1 MVKSLLAKMED
12 GKTVRIRLK
21 DPYVGTQADFQDA
34 IGKILADVDM
44 DFDPKTKKI
53 FSPANRILQAFDT
66 DLKNL
71 TYEKYLQKNPDSK
84 TKMSLEEFEKFKSEM
99 IRENTQFIADLRA
112 GKISARHAL
121 KSTALKVA
129 SRIALFPLFAVEFH
143 RQQTPGNMIEAVLEE
158 V

>member
-12 GKTVRIRLK
+12 GKTVRIHLK
-21 DPYVGTQADFQDA
+21 NPYVGKQADFQDA
-34 IGKILADVDM
+34 IGKILADVDI
-44 DFDPKTKKI
+44 DFDPTTEKI
-53 FSPANRILQAFDT
+53 FSPTDRILQALND
-66 DLKNL
+66 DLNNL
-71 TYEKYLQKNPDSK
+71 TYEKYLQENPDSK
-84 TKMSLEEFEKFKSEM
+84 KMSLEEFEKFKSET
-99 IRENTQFIADLRA
+99 IRKNDQVIKDLRA

-129 SRIALFPLFAVEFH
+129 SHIALFPLFAVEFH

>member
-12 GKTVRIRLK
+12 GKTVRIHLK
-21 DPYVGTQADFQDA
+21 NPYVGKQADFQDA
-34 IGKILADVDM
+34 IGKILADVDI
-44 DFDPKTKKI
+44 DFDPTTEKI
-53 FSPANRILQAFDT
+53 FSPADRILQAFDT

-71 TYEKYLQKNPDSK
+71 TYEKYLQENPDSK
-84 TKMSLEEFEKFKSEM
+84 KMSLEEFEKFKSET
-99 IRENTQFIADLRA
+99 IRKNAQVIEDLRA

-129 SRIALFPLFAVEFH
+129 SHIALFPLFAVEFH

>member
-21 DPYVGTQADFQDA
+21 NPYVGTQADFQDA

-44 DFDPKTKKI
+44 DFDPKTHKI

-71 TYEKYLQKNPDSK
+71 TYEKFLQKNPDSK
-84 TKMSLEEFEKFKSEM
+84 TKMSLEEFEKFKSET
-99 IRENTQFIADLRA
+99 IRENAQFIEDLGA

-129 SRIALFPLFAVEFH
+129 SHIALFPLFAVEFH

>member
-1 MVKSLLAKMED
+1 MED

-21 DPYVGTQADFQDA
+21 NPYVGTQADFQDA

-53 FSPANRILQAFDT
+53 FSPANRILQALND
-66 DLKNL
+66 DLNNL

-84 TKMSLEEFEKFKSEM
+84 TKMSLEEFEKFKSET
-99 IRENTQFIADLRA
+99 IRENAQFIEDLRA

-129 SRIALFPLFAVEFH
+129 SHIAFFPLFAVEFH

>member
-12 GKTVRIRLK
+12 GKTVRIHLK
-21 DPYVGTQADFQDA
+21 KPYVGTQADFQDA
-34 IGKILADVDM
+34 IGKILADVDI
-44 DFDPKTKKI
+44 DFDPTTEKI
-53 FSPANRILQAFDT
+53 FSPTDRILQALND
-66 DLKNL
+66 DLNNL
-71 TYEKYLQKNPDSK
+71 TYEKYLQENPDSK
-84 TKMSLEEFEKFKSEM
+84 KMSLEEFEKFKSET
-99 IRENTQFIADLRA
+99 ISKNDQVIKDLRA

-129 SRIALFPLFAVEFH
+129 SHIALFPLFAVEFH

>member
-21 DPYVGTQADFQDA
+21 NPYVGTQADFQDA
-34 IGKILADVDM
+34 IGQIHADVDM
-44 DFDPKTKKI
+44 DFDPKTHKI

-71 TYEKYLQKNPDSK
+71 TYEKFLQKNPDSK
-84 TKMSLEEFEKFKSEM
+84 TKMSLEEFEKFKSET
-99 IRENTQFIADLRA
+99 IRENAQFIEDLGA

-129 SRIALFPLFAVEFH
+129 SHIALFPLFAVEFH

>member
-1 MVKSLLAKMED
+1 M
-12 GKTVRIRLK
+12 
-21 DPYVGTQADFQDA
+21 
-34 IGKILADVDM
+34 
-44 DFDPKTKKI
+44 
-53 FSPANRILQAFDT
+53 QAFDT

-71 TYEKYLQKNPDSK
+71 TYEKFLQKNPDSK
-84 TKMSLEEFEKFKSEM
+84 TKMSLEEFEKFKSET
-99 IRENTQFIADLRA
+99 ISKNDQVIKDLRA

-129 SRIALFPLFAVEFH
+129 SHIALFPLFAVEFH

>member
-1 MVKSLLAKMED
+1 MLKSLLVKMED
-12 GKTVRIRLK
+12 GKTVRIHLK
-21 DPYVGTQADFQDA
+21 NPYVGTQADFKDA

-44 DFDPKTKKI
+44 DFDPTTEKI
-53 FSPANRILQAFDT
+53 FSPTDRILQALND
-66 DLKNL
+66 DLNNL
-71 TYEKYLQKNPDSK
+71 TYEKYLQENPDSK
-84 TKMSLEEFEKFKSEM
+84 KMSLEEFEKFKSET
-99 IRENTQFIADLRA
+99 IRKNDQVIKDLRA

-129 SRIALFPLFAVEFH
+129 SHIALFPLFAVEFH

>member
-12 GKTVRIRLK
+12 GKTVRIHLK
-21 DPYVGTQADFQDA
+21 NPYVGKQADFQDA
-34 IGKILADVDM
+34 IGKILADVEI
-44 DFDPKTKKI
+44 DFDPTTEKI
-53 FSPANRILQAFDT
+53 FSPTDRILQALDE

-71 TYEKYLQKNPDSK
+71 TYEKYLQENPDSK
-84 TKMSLEEFEKFKSEM
+84 KMSLEEFEKFKSET
-99 IRENTQFIADLRA
+99 IRKNDQVIKDLRA

-129 SRIALFPLFAVEFH
+129 SHIALFPLFAVEFH

>member
-1 MVKSLLAKMED
+1 MED

-21 DPYVGTQADFQDA
+21 DPYVGTKTNFHDA
-34 IGKILADVDM
+34 IGKILADVEM

-53 FSPANRILQAFDT
+53 FFPTDRILQAFDT

-71 TYEKYLQKNPDSK
+71 TYEKFLQKNPDPK

-129 SRIALFPLFAVEFH
+129 SHIALFPLFAVEFH

>member
-12 GKTVRIRLK
+12 GKTVRIHLTK
-21 DPYVGTQADFQDA
+21 PYVGTQADFQDA
-34 IGKILADVDM
+34 IGKIFVDVEM
-44 DFDPKTKKI
+44 DFDPTTEKI
-53 FSPANRILQAFDT
+53 FSPTDRILQALND
-66 DLKNL
+66 DLNNL
-71 TYEKYLQKNPDSK
+71 TYEKYLQENPDSK
-84 TKMSLEEFEKFKSEM
+84 KMSLEEFEKFKSET
-99 IRENTQFIADLRA
+99 IRKNDQVIKDLRA

-129 SRIALFPLFAVEFH
+129 SHIALFPLFAVEFH

>member
-21 DPYVGTQADFQDA
+21 NPYVGTKTDFHDA
-34 IGKILADVDM
+34 IGKILADVEM

-53 FSPANRILQAFDT
+53 FSPTDRILQAFDT

-71 TYEKYLQKNPDSK
+71 TYEKFLQKNPDPK

-129 SRIALFPLFAVEFH
+129 SHIALFPLFAVEFH

>member
-21 DPYVGTQADFQDA
+21 NSYVGTQADFQDA
-34 IGKILADVDM
+34 IGKILADVEM
-44 DFDPKTKKI
+44 DFDPTTEKI
-53 FSPANRILQAFDT
+53 FSPTDRILQALND
-66 DLKNL
+66 DLNNL
-71 TYEKYLQKNPDSK
+71 TYEKYLQENPDSK
-84 TKMSLEEFEKFKSEM
+84 KMSLEEFEKFKSET
-99 IRENTQFIADLRA
+99 IRKNDQVIKDLRA

-129 SRIALFPLFAVEFH
+129 SHIALFPLFAVEFH

>member
-12 GKTVRIRLK
+12 GKTVRIHLK
-21 DPYVGTQADFQDA
+21 NPYVGKQADFQDA
-34 IGKILADVDM
+34 IGKIFADVEM
-44 DFDPKTKKI
+44 DFDPTTEKI
-53 FSPANRILQAFDT
+53 FSPTDRILQALDE
-66 DLKNL
+66 DLKNDQVI
-71 TYEKYLQKNPDSK
+71 K
-84 TKMSLEEFEKFKSEM
+84 
-99 IRENTQFIADLRA
+99 DLRA

-129 SRIALFPLFAVEFH
+129 SHIALFPLFAVEFH

>member
-12 GKTVRIRLK
+12 GKTVRIHLK
-21 DPYVGTQADFQDA
+21 KPYVGTQADFQDA
-34 IGKILADVDM
+34 IGKILADVDI
-44 DFDPKTKKI
+44 DFDSTTEKI
-53 FSPANRILQAFDT
+53 FSPTDRILQALND
-66 DLKNL
+66 DLNNL
-71 TYEKYLQKNPDSK
+71 TYEKYLQENPDSK
-84 TKMSLEEFEKFKSEM
+84 KMSLEEFEKFKSET
-99 IRENTQFIADLRA
+99 ISKNDQVIKDLRA

-129 SRIALFPLFAVEFH
+129 SHIALFPLFAVEFH

>member
-12 GKTVRIRLK
+12 GKTVRIHLK
-21 DPYVGTQADFQDA
+21 EPYVGTQADFQDA
-34 IGKILADVDM
+34 IGKILADVEM
-44 DFDPKTKKI
+44 DFDPTTEKI
-53 FSPANRILQAFDT
+53 FSPTDRILQALND
-66 DLKNL
+66 DLNNL
-71 TYEKYLQKNPDSK
+71 TYEKYLQENPDSK
-84 TKMSLEEFEKFKSEM
+84 KMSLEEFEKFKSET
-99 IRENTQFIADLRA
+99 IRKNDQVIKDLRA

-129 SRIALFPLFAVEFH
+129 SHIALFPLFAVEFH

>member
-1 MVKSLLAKMED
+1 MED

-21 DPYVGTQADFQDA
+21 NPYVGTKTDFHDA
-34 IGKILADVDM
+34 IGKILADVEM

-53 FSPANRILQAFDT
+53 FSPTDRILQAFDT

-71 TYEKYLQKNPDSK
+71 TYEKFLQKNPDPK
-84 TKMSLEEFEKFKSEM
+84 TKMSLEEFESEM

-129 SRIALFPLFAVEFH
+129 SHIALFPLFAVEFH

>member
-12 GKTVRIRLK
+12 GKTVRIHLK
-21 DPYVGTQADFQDA
+21 NPYVGKQADFQDA
-34 IGKILADVDM
+34 IGKILADVDI
-44 DFDPKTKKI
+44 DFDSTTEKI
-53 FSPANRILQAFDT
+53 FSPTDRILQALND
-66 DLKNL
+66 DLNNL
-71 TYEKYLQKNPDSK
+71 TYEKYLQENPDSK
-84 TKMSLEEFEKFKSEM
+84 KMSLEEFEKFKSET
-99 IRENTQFIADLRA
+99 IRKNDQVIKDLRA

-129 SRIALFPLFAVEFH
+129 SHIALFPLFAVEFH

>member
-12 GKTVRIRLK
+12 GKTVRIHLK
-21 DPYVGTQADFQDA
+21 EPYVGTQADFQDA
-34 IGKILADVDM
+34 IGKILADVDI
-44 DFDPKTKKI
+44 DFDSTTEKI
-53 FSPANRILQAFDT
+53 FSPTDRILQALND
-66 DLKNL
+66 DLNNL
-71 TYEKYLQKNPDSK
+71 TYEKYLQENPDSK
-84 TKMSLEEFEKFKSEM
+84 KMSLEEFEKFKSET
-99 IRENTQFIADLRA
+99 IRKNDQVIKDLRA

-129 SRIALFPLFAVEFH
+129 SHIALFPLFAVEFH

>member
-12 GKTVRIRLK
+12 GKTVRIHLK
-21 DPYVGTQADFQDA
+21 NPYVGKQADFQDA
-34 IGKILADVDM
+34 IGKILADVEI
-44 DFDPKTKKI
+44 DFDPTTEKI
-53 FSPANRILQAFDT
+53 FSPTDRILQALDE

-71 TYEKYLQKNPDSK
+71 TYEKYLQENPDSK
-84 TKMSLEEFEKFKSEM
+84 TKMSLEEFEKFKSET
-99 IRENTQFIADLRA
+99 IRKNDQVIKDLRA

-129 SRIALFPLFAVEFH
+129 SHIALFPLFAVEFH

>member
-12 GKTVRIRLK
+12 GKTVRIHLK
-21 DPYVGTQADFQDA
+21 EPYVGTQADFQDA
-34 IGKILADVDM
+34 IGKILADVDI
-44 DFDPKTKKI
+44 DFDPTTEKI
-53 FSPANRILQAFDT
+53 FSPTDRILQALND
-66 DLKNL
+66 DLNNL
-71 TYEKYLQKNPDSK
+71 TYEKYLQENPDSK
-84 TKMSLEEFEKFKSEM
+84 KMSLEEFEKFKSET
-99 IRENTQFIADLRA
+99 IRKNDQVIKDLRA

-129 SRIALFPLFAVEFH
+129 SHIALFPLFAVEFH

>member
-12 GKTVRIRLK
+12 GKTVRIHLK
-21 DPYVGTQADFQDA
+21 KPYVGTQADFQDA
-34 IGKILADVDM
+34 IGKILADVEM
-44 DFDPKTKKI
+44 DFDPTTEKI
-53 FSPANRILQAFDT
+53 FSPTDRILQALND
-66 DLKNL
+66 DLNNL
-71 TYEKYLQKNPDSK
+71 TYEKYLQENPDSK
-84 TKMSLEEFEKFKSEM
+84 KMSLEEFEKFKSET
-99 IRENTQFIADLRA
+99 IRKNDQVIKDLRA

-129 SRIALFPLFAVEFH
+129 SHIALFPLFAVEFH

>member
-1 MVKSLLAKMED
+1 MED

-21 DPYVGTQADFQDA
+21 NSYVGTQADFQDA
-34 IGKILADVDM
+34 IGKILADVEM
-44 DFDPKTKKI
+44 DFDPTTEKI
-53 FSPANRILQAFDT
+53 FSPTDRILQALND
-66 DLKNL
+66 DLNNL
-71 TYEKYLQKNPDSK
+71 TYEKYLQENPDSK
-84 TKMSLEEFEKFKSEM
+84 KMSLEEFEKFKSET
-99 IRENTQFIADLRA
+99 IRKNDQVIKDLRA

-129 SRIALFPLFAVEFH
+129 SHIALFPLFAVEFH

>member
-1 MVKSLLAKMED
+1 MED
-12 GKTVRIRLK
+12 GKTVRIHLK
-21 DPYVGTQADFQDA
+21 NPYVGKQADFQDA
-34 IGKILADVDM
+34 IGKILADVDI
-44 DFDPKTKKI
+44 DFDPTTEKI
-53 FSPANRILQAFDT
+53 FSPADRILQAFDT

-71 TYEKYLQKNPDSK
+71 TYEKYLQENPDSK
-84 TKMSLEEFEKFKSEM
+84 KMSLEEFEKFKSET
-99 IRENTQFIADLRA
+99 IRKNAQVIEDLRA

-129 SRIALFPLFAVEFH
+129 SHIALFPLFAVEFH

>member
-1 MVKSLLAKMED
+1 MED

-21 DPYVGTQADFQDA
+21 NPYVGTQADFKDA

-71 TYEKYLQKNPDSK
+71 TYEKFLQKNPDSK
-84 TKMSLEEFEKFKSEM
+84 TQMSLEEFEKFKSET
-99 IRENTQFIADLRA
+99 IRENAQFIEDLGA

-129 SRIALFPLFAVEFH
+129 SHIALFPLFAVEFH

>member
-12 GKTVRIRLK
+12 GKTVRIHLK
-21 DPYVGTQADFQDA
+21 EPYVGTQADFQDA
-34 IGKILADVDM
+34 IGKILADVDI
-44 DFDPKTKKI
+44 DFNPTTEKI
-53 FSPANRILQAFDT
+53 FSPTDRILQALND
-66 DLKNL
+66 DLNNL
-71 TYEKYLQKNPDSK
+71 TYEKYLQENPDSK
-84 TKMSLEEFEKFKSEM
+84 KMSLEEFEKFKSET
-99 IRENTQFIADLRA
+99 IRKNDQVIKDLRA

-129 SRIALFPLFAVEFH
+129 SHIALFPLFAVEFH

>member
-1 MVKSLLAKMED
+1 MED

-21 DPYVGTQADFQDA
+21 NPYVGTQADFQDA

-44 DFDPKTKKI
+44 DFDPKTHKI

-71 TYEKYLQKNPDSK
+71 TYEKFLQKNPDSK
-84 TKMSLEEFEKFKSEM
+84 TKMSLEEFEKFKSET
-99 IRENTQFIADLRA
+99 IRENAQFIEDLGA

-129 SRIALFPLFAVEFH
+129 SHIALFPLFAVEFH

>member
-12 GKTVRIRLK
+12 GKTVRIHLK
-21 DPYVGTQADFQDA
+21 NPYVGKQADFQDA
-34 IGKILADVDM
+34 IGKILADVDI
-44 DFDPKTKKI
+44 DFDPTTRKI
-53 FSPANRILQAFDT
+53 FSPANRILQALND
-66 DLKNL
+66 DLNNL
-71 TYEKYLQKNPDSK
+71 TYEKYLQENPDSK
-84 TKMSLEEFEKFKSEM
+84 KMSLEEFEKFKSET
-99 IRENTQFIADLRA
+99 IRKNDQVIKDLRA

-129 SRIALFPLFAVEFH
+129 SHIALFPLFAVEFH

>member
-1 MVKSLLAKMED
+1 MVKSLLVKMED
-12 GKTVRIRLK
+12 GKTVRIHLK
-21 DPYVGTQADFQDA
+21 NPYVGKQADFQDA
-34 IGKILADVDM
+34 IGKILADVDI
-44 DFDPKTKKI
+44 DFDPTTEKI
-53 FSPANRILQAFDT
+53 FSPADRILQAFDT

-71 TYEKYLQKNPDSK
+71 TYEKYLQENPDSK
-84 TKMSLEEFEKFKSEM
+84 KMSLEEFEKFKSET
-99 IRENTQFIADLRA
+99 IRKNAQVIEDLRA

-129 SRIALFPLFAVEFH
+129 SHIALFPLFAVEFH